1 VLELAAGPG
10 DTGFLAAELIEPG
23 GTLVCSDASDA
34 MLDVARRRAEI
45 FGVGN
50 VEFANFQLEWIDLP
64 AASVD
69 AVLCRWGVMLAVDPA
84 ASFKEIRRV
93 LTPGGRVA
101 LAVWDLPERNPWT
114 TIPSRAMIELEHM
127 SPPDPSAPSMF
138 ALAEPG
144 RLEAVM
150 DEAGLAEIEV
160 DAIQL
165 DRKYE
170 SVDELLQETR
180 DLSVMFADAYEG
192 LDDRQRR
199 ELEDRAAS
207 LAEQYRQV
215 DGALLLPGRSLVGT
229 AVA

>member
-1 VLELAAGPG
+1 
-10 DTGFLAAELIEPG
+10 
-23 GTLVCSDASDA
+23 
-34 MLDVARRRAEI
+34 
-45 FGVGN
+45 
-50 VEFANFQLEWIDLP
+50 
-64 AASVD
+64 
-69 AVLCRWGVMLAVDPA
+69 
-84 ASFKEIRRV
+84 
-93 LTPGGRVA
+93 
-101 LAVWDLPERNPWT
+101 
-114 TIPSRAMIELEHM
+114 
-127 SPPDPSAPSMF
+127 MF